1 MRKLPEWLE
10 TAVFYEIYPQSF
22 LDTNGDGIGDLNGII
37 EKLDYIREL
46 GCNALWLNPCF
57 DSPFGDAGYDVADYC
72 RIAPRYGTN
81 ADAQRLFNEA
91 HARGMHVI
99 LDLVPGHTS
108 LEHPW
113 FKASCRPEHNALS
126 ARYIWTDSVW
136 NSPAV
141 ANISGWL
148 RGICDRDG
156 ACGVNFFSNQPA
168 LNYGF
173 YRRDAAWQQD
183 MDDPAPLATGKAM
196 EDVVRFWLDM
206 GCDGFRVDMASS
218 LIKNDP
224 EHIGIVKFWNRFF
237 DHLRDD
243 YPEAA
248 FVAEWGDPLYSLQAG
263 FDMDFLLQF
272 GPSHYMDL
280 FRTAPYFSA
289 DAAGDMTEFVRVYN
303 ENLEKTGG
311 RGLMCIPTG
320 NHDMIRL
327 SHTLTDAQQRLAFAF
342 ILSMPGAPFIYYGDE
357 IGMRYLE
364 GLTSV
369 EGGYFRTGSRSPM
382 QWNATKKAGFSTAEL
397 TDFYIRLDDAQDRP
411 NVADAMADRR
421 SLWWQVHDL
430 IALRQSHRAL
440 GVLGEVRFL
449 VTGTAD
455 TPLVYLRSDGMEQIL
470 VAINPS
476 RKERSVR
483 LAMPEGRKIYG
494 IGTSG
499 GGLSG
504 GILTAPAGSA
514 CFYLLPEA

>member
-1 MRKLPEWLE
+1 MRKFPEWLK
-10 TAVFYEIYPQSF
+10 TAVFYEVYPQSF
-22 LDTNGDGIGDLNGII
+22 LDANGDGIGDLNGII

-46 GCNALWLNPCF
+46 GCDALWLNPCF

-81 ADAQRLFNEA
+81 EDARRLFDEA
-91 HARGMHVI
+91 HRRGMHVI
-99 LDLVPGHTS
+99 FDLVPGHTS
-108 LEHPW
+108 VEHPW
-113 FKASCRPEHNALS
+113 FKKSCSPEHNDFS
-126 ARYIWTDSVW
+126 DRYIWTDTVW
-136 NSPAV
+136 NSPEIEH
-141 ANISGWL
+141 ISGWL
-148 RGICDRDG
+148 RGVCDRDG
-156 ACGVNFFSNQPA
+156 SCGVNFFSNQPA

-173 YRRDAAWQQD
+173 YRRDEAWQQG

-196 EDVVRFWLDM
+196 EEVVRFWLDM

-224 EHIGIVKFWNRFF
+224 EHVGILKFWNRFF

-248 FVAEWGDPLYSLQAG
+248 FVAEWGDPYYSLQAG
-263 FDMDFLLQF
+263 YDMDFLLHF

-280 FRTAPYFSA
+280 FRTNPYFSA
-289 DAAGDMTEFVRVYN
+289 DGDGDLTEFVRVYE
-303 ENLEKTGG
+303 ENLAKTDG

-320 NHDMIRL
+320 NHDMARL
-327 SHTLTDAQQRLAFAF
+327 SHKLTDAEQRLAFAF

-382 QWNATKKAGFSTAEL
+382 QWDASEKAGFSTADPA
-397 TDFYIRLDDAQDRP
+397 DFYIRLDEAQNRP
-411 NVADAMADRR
+411 NVADAMADPG

-430 IALRQSHRAL
+430 IALRRNHSAL
-440 GVLGEVRFL
+440 GVLGKVHFL
-449 VTGTAD
+449 VTGTANA
-455 TPLVYLRSDGMEQIL
+455 PLVYLRSDGTEQIL

-476 RKERSVR
+476 REERRVQI
-483 LAMPEGRKIYG
+483 PVTEGRILYSVG
-494 IGTSG
+494 ALDGCLTG
-499 GGLSG
+499 GM
-504 GILTAPAGSA
+504 LTVPAGSA
-514 CFYLLPEA
+514 CFYILEE